1 MGRGG
6 GVLPCGGGGEEG
18 KRGRETT
25 LCDGVLEE
33 GEGVRG
39 WGGGVVCPLRDH
51 SSNEEKRLFLK
62 TTVFFRN

>member
-1 MGRGG
+1 MVGVGR
-6 GVLPCGGGGEEG
+6 
-18 KRGRETT
+18 RGRETT

-39 WGGGVVCPLRDH
+39 VGSGGVGVVCPLRDH

-62 TTVFFRN
+62 TTVFSRN